1 MRLFGPWPAALVLV
15 AAGCASPKAPSGP
28 ALTGDPIK
36 DDEILMQKS
45 PPRDRVVWDYRMAAS
60 AMRMGRFEEAT
71 KALDDALPRIGG
83 IINNDADAR
92 KARSLFHEESKK
104 IFIGE
109 PYERV
114 MAYYYRGILYW
125 MNGEPDNARA
135 CFRSAQFQD
144 ADVENKQYASDYVLL
159 DYLDGFITAR
169 LGGDGSDGLKRA
181 TANAKASVP
190 PPYFLKANVMLFLDF
205 GHGPQKFATGQY
217 QEQLRFRAGPPAGT
231 SVLLTV
237 GRQKIPLVPYDDL
250 YFQATTRGGRVVDHI
265 LANKAVFKTTTS
277 VVGDAAMV
285 SGMALAASDQ
295 HEAGAIVG
303 GIGLVAKIISLATT
317 PRADTRAWD
326 NLPRFLGFAALQ
338 LPAGAQQILAE
349 FHDASG
355 HTVVTKQISF
365 TVTDPAK
372 DTVLFV
378 SELNN

>member
-1 MRLFGPWPAALVLV
+1 MRLARAWLPALVL
-15 AAGCASPKAPSGP
+15 ATAGCASTKAPSGP
-28 ALTGDPIK
+28 ALTGDPIH
-36 DDEILMQKS
+36 DGQMLRAQS
-45 PPRDRVVWDYRMAAS
+45 PPRDRVVWDYRLAAT
-60 AMRMGRFEEAT
+60 AIRLGRFDEAK
-71 KALDDALPRIGG
+71 KALDEALPRIGG
-83 IINNDADAR
+83 IISNDADAR
-92 KARSLFHEESKK
+92 KARSLFHEEAKK

-109 PYERV
+109 PYERA

-125 MNGEPDNARA
+125 MDGEPDNARA

-181 TANAKASVP
+181 TANAKGAAP

-205 GHGPQKFATGQY
+205 GHGPQKFATGAY
-217 QEQLRFRAGPPAGT
+217 QEQLRFRPGPPAAA
-231 SVLLTV
+231 SVRLTV
-237 GRQKIPLVPYDDL
+237 GTQHFPLVPYDDL
-250 YFQATTRGGRVVDHI
+250 LFQATTRGGRVVDHI

-277 VVGDAAMV
+277 VVGDAAMI
-285 SGMALAASDQ
+285 SGLALAASDQ

-303 GIGLVAKIISLATT
+303 GIGLLTKIISATTT

-326 NLPRFLGFAALQ
+326 NLPRYLSFAALQ
-338 LPAGAQQILAE
+338 LPAGSHQILVE
-349 FHDASG
+349 FRDAGGRVLVS
-355 HTVVTKQISF
+355 KQVSF
-365 TVTDPAK
+365 TVTDPSR